1 MNIHCP
7 PPLNLQ
13 VFEPTLFGDDR
24 GFFLETWNQA
34 RYAEAGLSASFV
46 QDNISRSSHKVLRGL
61 HFQNPTPQ
69 GKLVSVLEGE
79 VFDVAVDIRVG
90 SPTFAKW
97 FGIILDGSSKRQLY
111 VPENFA
117 HGFVVLSEYAT
128 FLYKCTSAYESA
140 HENSLIWNDPMLNIE
155 WPVDEPILSNKD
167 SQGKS
172 LQQLKDEGRLPRF
185 EGKCTPY
192 SEGSCTAVDS
202 VTI

>member
-1 MNIHCP
+1 MMKILTS

-13 VFEPTLFGDDR
+13 VIEPTVFGDER
-24 GFFLETWNQA
+24 GFFLEAWNQT
-34 RYAEAGLSASFV
+34 RYAKAGLIASFV
-46 QDNISRSSHKVLRGL
+46 QDNISRSSRKVLRGL
-61 HFQNPTPQ
+61 HFQNPAPQ

-97 FGIILDGSSKRQLY
+97 FGVILDGSSKRQMY

-128 FLYKCTSAYESA
+128 FLYKCTSVYAPTYD
-140 HENSLIWNDPMLNIE
+140 NCLLWNDPLLNIE
-155 WPVDEPILSNKD
+155 WPVDEPVLSAKD

-172 LQQLKDEGRLPRF
+172 LQQLKDEGRLPQF
-185 EGKCTPY
+185 EKECESTRG
-192 SEGSCTAVDS
+192 GSS
-202 VTI
+202 

>member
-1 MNIHCP
+1 MKILTS

-13 VFEPTLFGDDR
+13 VIEPTVFGDER
-24 GFFLETWNQA
+24 GFFLEAWNQT

-46 QDNISRSSHKVLRGL
+46 QDNISRSSRKVLRGL
-61 HFQNPTPQ
+61 HFQNPAPQ

-97 FGIILDGSSKRQLY
+97 FGVILDGSSKRQMY

-128 FLYKCTSAYESA
+128 FLYKCTSVYAPTYD
-140 HENSLIWNDPMLNIE
+140 NCLLWNDPLLNIE
-155 WPVDEPILSNKD
+155 WPVNEPVLSAKD
-167 SQGKS
+167 TQGKP

-185 EGKCTPY
+185 EKECESTHG
-192 SEGSCTAVDS
+192 GSL
-202 VTI
+202 